1 MTATTIKVSTE
12 TRDRLAALA
21 RERGMTANS
30 VVEMLLARYLREE
43 RLKRAVSQM
52 AAASAEDWRTYHEE
66 TAEWDVVAGDGLE
79 GW

>member
-12 TRDRLAALA
+12 TRDRLAELA

-30 VVEMLLARYLREE
+30 VVEMLLARYLRDE
-43 RLKRAVSQM
+43 RMNAVRRAM
-52 AAASAEDWRTYHEE
+52 AQSSAEDWRTYHEE